1 MPRFDSSL
9 ISVIIPAYNEEERI
23 GYTLR
28 EIKEYFEKKR
38 WKGEIIVVD
47 DGSTDHTSEVVEEEK
62 KDIPNLFLL
71 KNEKNEGKGEAVKKG
86 MLSAKGDWLFFS
98 DADLST
104 PIEEMD
110 KLLFFLKEGWEV
122 VIASRALPGA
132 KVFPRQPFFR
142 ELSGKIFNLMV
153 RTLLLPGIRDTQCG
167 FKGFSRE
174 AARKIFRLQ
183 TLKGFAFDVEILY
196 IGRKLGYK
204 IKEIPVSWRNSPSS
218 RVKFFRHSW
227 KMGGEILKVRKNI
240 RKGLY
245 KLKGGR

>member
-1 MPRFDSSL
+1 MPSYESSL
-9 ISVIIPAYNEEERI
+9 ISVVIPAYNEEKRI

-47 DGSTDHTSEVVEEEK
+47 DGSTDHTLEVVEEKK

-86 MLSAKGDWLFFS
+86 MLSAKGDWVFFS

-110 KLLFFLKEGWEV
+110 KLLSFLKEGWEV

-132 KVFPRQPFFR
+132 EVFPRQPFFR

-153 RTLLLPGIRDTQCG
+153 RILLLPGIRDTQCG

-174 AARKIFRLQ
+174 AARKIFSLQ

-196 IGRKLGYK
+196 IGR
-204 IKEIPVSWRNSPSS
+204 
-218 RVKFFRHSW
+218 
-227 KMGGEILKVRKNI
+227 
-240 RKGLY
+240 
-245 KLKGGR
+245 